1 MPTIASRDKE
11 VSMTREAMENQ
22 LVGYRVESG
31 IAILE
36 LNDPPANTYTH
47 EMMKDLDDAILEAR
61 LDENVHVIVI
71 RGAGE
76 KFFCAGANIKM
87 LQSATPQFRYFFS
100 LHGNETLL
108 RLENTHK
115 LTIGALNGHAVGGGL
130 EIALA
135 CDIRVAK
142 RGPGMLGLPEI
153 NLGLLPGMGGTQR
166 LPRIVGKGN
175 AMELLATG
183 RTITVDEG
191 LQIGLVNQVL
201 DEENFR
207 EKVLEYAKQ
216 FVAPAKASR
225 AVGLIKRSVQTGLEV
240 PLAEALG
247 LERELL
253 QQLFESEDAKEGL
266 EAYSKKRQAQFKGR

>member
-1 MPTIASRDKE
+1 
-11 VSMTREAMENQ
+11 MTREAMENK
-22 LVGYRVESG
+22 LLNYSTVDGV
-31 IAILE
+31 AVVE

-47 EMMKDLDDAILEAR
+47 EMMRDLDDAILEAR
-61 LDENVHVIVI
+61 LDEDVQVIVI
-71 RGAGE
+71 TGAGD

-87 LQSATPQFRYFFS
+87 LNSATPQFRYFFS
-100 LHGNETLL
+100 LHGNEVLM

-115 LTIGALNGHAVGGGL
+115 LVIAALNGHAVGGGL

-135 CDIRVAK
+135 CDIRIAK

-166 LPRIVGKGN
+166 LPRVIGKGR

-183 RTITVDEG
+183 RTISVDEA
-191 LQIGLVNQVL
+191 LQIGLVNHVF

-207 EKVLEYAKQ
+207 DKVLEYAKQ
-216 FVAPAKASR
+216 FVPPTKASR